1 MPATLARPPDV
12 TASHLSVADAAW
24 AGELDAADCTDP
36 LAEPE
41 VWDRLSQLAAVRGAR
56 LDPSSRTA
64 LFRAYRLRFAAR
76 RPVRS

>member
-1 MPATLARPPDV
+1 MPATPARPPDV

-24 AGELDAADCTDP
+24 AGELDADGTDQ

-64 LFRAYRLRFAAR
+64 LFRAYRLGFAAS